1 MGPRWAFSLIF
12 LLFLT
17 PLMGVTSQDPE
28 LVLVAPRR
36 VALGTPMGLLVAA
49 VRPVTGTVTAW
60 AEGDRGAGPCTLPVP
75 FALTSHNNFNQLLHI
90 EVTPVQAERCGALW
104 GRALLLEAHS
114 PHLLT
119 PRTQSLRVALGG
131 PRGHLIVQTD
141 KPLYAPRQTVR
152 FRVFSMDPELQPNP
166 EPVLVTILNPLGARV
181 REVQRVPLD
190 TVLSD
195 QLVLPDIAH
204 PGTWHVRAQLASS
217 PDTNGSAA
225 FEVRKY
231 VLPGFEVRI
240 RPERGFVVLS
250 DPEPTPLR
258 IQLHAQFP
266 DGAPVWG
273 HAQLRVGLRDTGG
286 RGGRFLRGL
295 EQQCQVTEGHA
306 SLEVS
311 PVGVAKAAGVALT
324 DLQGALLR
332 LAVGVVES
340 AGGEL
345 VEREASVPLVLS
357 QWALQLQR
365 SALFFVPGA
374 PYTLLGQVLQAGGGT
389 APGVPV
395 RVTVG
400 VSGAPAP
407 PLIELRADNSG
418 DIAVP
423 INVPKGATR
432 MELSVEAG
440 QPGAPPARAQLLVT
454 PVAAVSGRF
463 LVLGG
468 PRGSLRPEEVL
479 RLQLH
484 YMGPPPAPQHFHL
497 LATSRGRVV
506 MAHAVAT
513 QGTLTEAAVPVT
525 ADMAPYLHVVAFFL
539 SGGHVVAAT
548 WGGAVR
554 GGCDEQVQVRVP
566 LHGTTL
572 RPQDP
577 LTVTVT
583 TGTPV
588 TVAIGAIDTAVL
600 NLEPRHR
607 LDVAK
612 VEAVLG
618 SSDLGCSPGGGPD
631 AIGIFGAAGLVLG
644 LRGGSPTM
652 QAAPHC
658 PLTPTRHRRSLELLQ
673 LLEEKARPWRDNPL
687 MWRCCR
693 DGATLLPIRAT
704 CHQRGQRVTA
714 AGGCRDAFL
723 QCCEVAHNLRRK
735 GQRGGLARVME
746 TELAQQ
752 LLDDDED
759 IPTRSFFP
767 ESWLWRRVRV
777 TGTTRLSVL
786 LPDSITTWEIQAVA
800 IVPGHGLCVAE
811 PQRVTVTKDVRVALR
826 LPPSVRP
833 REQLQLQPLIHSR
846 LPRSI
851 NVTVALSAVEGVC
864 AALDG
869 APQMLVLPPGRAV
882 AAPLTLV
889 ALHPGDI
896 PITITARGPWGMGDR
911 VTRVLHV
918 EPEGELHLEETTY
931 VLDTDDKRG
940 QSLELPGDIPAEIV
954 PDGDFSMSVRVSGR
968 VPGWALQGALGV
980 GNSLL
985 RCPRGCGEQSLMAMA
1000 PTAAAL
1006 RFLDESEGW
1015 GQLPPGHRQR
1025 GLQTLQQGFERV
1037 QSFRKSDGSYGAWLH
1052 RDSSTWLTALVL
1064 RVLALS
1070 RPYLPVASSGP
1081 AASLRWV
1088 LGQQRPDGAFLEH
1101 RAVVHR
1107 EMQGGVADPGPEA
1120 TVSLTAFVVVALHG
1134 ARTLLPPDSPELPLL
1149 DKSLSRAST
1158 FLRGRVER
1166 LGTYGTAITSYAL
1179 ALVDTAPPGPHPAV
1193 ERLRRMARSA
1203 HGGRAAFWP
1212 SGGPAATVEAT
1223 GYALL
1228 ALLQSRDIAGAAR
1241 AARWLRE
1248 QSNYGGGFHSTQ
1260 DTVVALE
1267 ALAQMWLQ
1275 WGRGSTSGLN
1285 VDLSWPGGAR
1295 GRAGGTQVTLNPGLE
1310 PLERELQVPL
1320 GSPVTV
1326 KVDGHGEGTLTVGS
1340 CCVDT
1345 GVTSPPSVPS
1355 WCECPRR
1362 PIAVSRCPQVLRQ
1375 FRLLSPPNAT
1385 CRALHLDVA
1394 ITGPILY
1401 HDEEYEDYEEEA
1413 EPKEG
1418 EEPTEGAVPV
1428 GGAEPEEGTLSPVS
1442 LWDARK
1448 RRRRST
1454 RDSAHEVAFLVC
1466 FWRSPGVALT
1476 GMVVVEISLLSG
1488 FSPHRSDLDKLRDV
1502 VDHWISHYE
1511 LDGNRLV
1518 LYLDEVSP
1526 QRQCLSFGATQD
1538 IAVGHMQPAMAAIYD
1553 YYEPGQRCTIFYN
1566 APLRSSTIATL
1577 CSPQIC
1583 ECAQGGC
1590 PRAQRRT
1597 QEVTADDRHDFACYS
1612 PRVDYALVV
1621 RVLSQSEIGAFVGFE
1636 TEIKEVLLG
1645 GRDTAAAPGERRRLL
1660 VRKSCP
1666 LRLQPHNIYLV
1677 MGGNGGTRDPEG
1689 RPQFLLGPHS
1699 WVEEV
1704 PSPGRCRATRLRS
1717 HCTQLQ
1723 DFRTRLSQLGCQL

>member
-1 MGPRWAFSLIF
+1 
-12 LLFLT
+12 
-17 PLMGVTSQDPE
+17 
-28 LVLVAPRR
+28 
-36 VALGTPMGLLVAA
+36 MGLLVAA
-49 VRPVTGTVTAW
+49 VGPVTGTVTAW
-60 AEGDRGAGPCTLPVP
+60 AGTRGAGPCALPVP
-75 FALTSHNNFNQLLHI
+75 FALTPHNNFNQLLHI
-90 EVTPVQAERCGALW
+90 EVTPVQAEHCGALW
-104 GRALLLEAHS
+104 GRGLLLEAHS
-114 PHLLT
+114 PHLPPPST
-119 PRTQSLRVALGG
+119 RSLHVAGG

-152 FRVFSMDPELQPNP
+152 FRVFSMDPDLQPNP
-166 EPVLVTILNPLGARV
+166 EPILVTIMNPMGARV
-181 REVQRVPLD
+181 REVQRVPLN

-195 QLVLPDIAH
+195 QLVLPDIAL
-204 PGTWHVRAQLASS
+204 PGTWHIRAQLAAS
-217 PDTNGSAA
+217 PNTNGSTA
-225 FEVRKY
+225 FEVRNM
-231 VLPGFEVRI
+231 VSEVWGSLLCPMPPYPMCCPQCCLALRCGI
-240 RPERGFVVLS
+240 RPERGFGDLGSRSGGVR
-250 DPEPTPLR
+250 PR
-258 IQLHAQFP
+258 
-266 DGAPVWG
+266 
-273 HAQLRVGLRDTGG
+273 RG
-286 RGGRFLRGL
+286 RGH
-295 EQQCQVTEGHA
+295 VNW
-306 SLEVS
+306 
-311 PVGVAKAAGVALT
+311 
-324 DLQGALLR
+324 LQG
-332 LAVGVVES
+332 VGVVRGGVAWRCP

-345 VEREASVPLVLS
+345 VERELLVPLVRS
-357 QWALQLQR
+357 QWVLQLQR
-365 SALFFVPGA
+365 SARFFVPGA
-374 PYTLLGQVLQAGGGT
+374 PYTLLGRVLQAGGGT

-400 VSGAPAP
+400 VTGAPAP
-407 PLIELRADNSG
+407 PLKELRADNSG
-418 DIAVP
+418 DITVP

-440 QPGAPPARAQLLVT
+440 QPGVPPARAQLLVT
-454 PVAAVSGRF
+454 PMAAVSGRF

-468 PRGSLRPEEVL
+468 PRGSLRPGEEL

-484 YMGPPPAPQHFHL
+484 HMGPPPAPQRFHL
-497 LATSRGRVV
+497 LAMARGRVV
-506 MAHAVAT
+506 VAHTVAS
-513 QGTLTEAAVPVT
+513 QVTLTEVALPVT

-539 SGGHVVAAT
+539 SGGNVVAAS
-548 WGGAVR
+548 WGGVR
-554 GGCDEQVQVRVP
+554 GGCDEQVQVKVP
-566 LHGTTL
+566 PRGTTL

-583 TGTPV
+583 TETPV

-600 NLEPRHR
+600 SLEPRHR
-607 LDVAK
+607 LNAAK
-612 VEAVLG
+612 VEAALG

-631 AIGIFGAAGLVLG
+631 AVGIFGAAGLVLG
-644 LRGGSPTM
+644 LGGSPTV

-658 PLTPTRHRRSLELLQ
+658 PPAPTRQRRSLELLK
-673 LLEEKARPWRDNPL
+673 LLEEKGPHVP
-687 MWRCCR
+687 MSPHPCVPVSVSVF
-693 DGATLLPIRAT
+693 PIPMSPHPHVT
-704 CHQRGQRVTA
+704 SSPCHY
-714 AGGCRDAFL
+714 AFL
-723 QCCEVAHNLRRK
+723 QCCEVAQNLRRR
-735 GQRGGLARVME
+735 GQRGGLARVLE
-746 TELAQQ
+746 AQLAEQ

-759 IPTRSFFP
+759 VPTRSFFP
-767 ESWLWRRVRV
+767 ESWLWQRVRV
-777 TGTTRLSVL
+777 VGTARLSVL

-811 PQRVTVTKDVRVALR
+811 PQRVTVTQDVRVALR
-826 LPPSVRP
+826 LPPSIRP

-851 NVTVALSAVEGVC
+851 NVTVTLSAVEGLC

-869 APQMLVLPPGRAV
+869 VPQMLELPPGRAV

-896 PITITARGPWGMGDR
+896 PITVTARGPWGLGDR

-931 VLDTDDKRG
+931 ILDTDDKRSR
-940 QSLELPGDIPAEIV
+940 SLKLPGDVPAEIV
-954 PDGDFSMSVRVSGR
+954 PDGDFSMSVRVGGR

-980 GNSLL
+980 GDSLL
-985 RCPRGCGEQSLMAMA
+985 RSPRGCGEQSLMSMA

-1025 GLQTLQQGFERV
+1025 GLRTLQQGFERV

-1070 RPYLPVASSGP
+1070 RPYLPVAASGP
-1081 AASLRWV
+1081 AESLRWV
-1088 LGQQRPDGAFLEH
+1088 LEQQRSDGAFLEH

-1120 TVSLTAFVVVALHG
+1120 TVLLTAFVVVALHG

-1158 FLRGRVER
+1158 FLRGRVEQ

-1179 ALVDTAPPGPHPAV
+1179 ALVDTTPPGPHPAV
-1193 ERLRRMARSA
+1193 ERLRGMARSA
-1203 HGGRAAFWP
+1203 HGGRATFWP

-1228 ALLQSRDIAGAAR
+1228 ALLQSRDIAGAGR
-1241 AARWLRE
+1241 AARWLRQ

-1285 VDLSWPGGAR
+1285 LGLSWPGGAR
-1295 GRAGGTQVTLNPGLE
+1295 GRAGGTRMTLKPGLE
-1310 PLERELQVPL
+1310 PLEQELKVPL

-1326 KVDGHGEGTLTVGS
+1326 QVEGHGEGTLT
-1340 CCVDT
+1340 
-1345 GVTSPPSVPS
+1345 
-1355 WCECPRR
+1355 
-1362 PIAVSRCPQVLRQ
+1362 VLRQ

-1385 CRALHLDVA
+1385 CQALHLEVA

-1401 HDEEYEDYEEEA
+1401 HDEDYEDYENYEEA

-1418 EEPTEGAVPV
+1418 EEPTEGEMPV
-1428 GGAEPEEGTLSPVS
+1428 EGAGPGPADGPAPLSPMS

-1454 RDSAHEVAFLVC
+1454 HSPAHEVAFLVC
-1466 FWRSPGVALT
+1466 FRRSPGVALT
-1476 GMVVVEISLLSG
+1476 GMAVVEISLLSG
-1488 FSPHRSDLDKLRDV
+1488 FSPHRTDLDKLRDL

-1511 LDGNRLV
+1511 LDGNQLV
-1518 LYLDEVSP
+1518 LYLDEVP
-1526 QRQCLSFGATQD
+1526 PERQCLSFGATQD
-1538 IAVGHMQPAMAAIYD
+1538 VAVGHMQPAMAAIYD

-1566 APLRSSTIATL
+1566 APQRSSTIATL
-1577 CSPQIC
+1577 CSPKIC

-1590 PRAQRRT
+1590 PHAQRRT

-1621 RVLSQSEIGAFVGFE
+1621 RVLSQSEIGAFVAFE

-1645 GRDTAAAPGERRRLL
+1645 GQDTTAAPGERRRLL

-1666 LRLQPHNIYLV
+1666 LRLQPHDIYLV
-1677 MGGNGGTRDPEG
+1677 MGGSGTQDPEG

-1717 HCTQLQ
+1717 HCAQLQ
-1723 DFRTRLSQLGCQL
+1723 EFRTRLSQLGCQL

>member
-1 MGPRWAFSLIF
+1 MGPRWAFSLF
-12 LLFLT
+12 LLLFLT
-17 PLMGVTSQDPE
+17 PLMRASSQDPE

-36 VALGTPMGLLVAA
+36 VALGTPMGLLLAA
-49 VRPVTGTVTAW
+49 VGPVTGTVTAW
-60 AEGDRGAGPCTLPVP
+60 AEGDRGAGPCALPVP
-75 FALTSHNNFNQLLHI
+75 FALTPHNNFNQLLQI

-104 GRALLLEAHS
+104 GRGLLLEAHS
-114 PHLLT
+114 SHLPPPST
-119 PRTQSLRVALGG
+119 RSLRVALGG

-152 FRVFSMDPELQPNP
+152 FRVFSMDPDLQPNP
-166 EPVLVTILNPLGARV
+166 EPVLVTITNPLGARV

-195 QLVLPDIAH
+195 QLVLPDIAL
-204 PGTWHVRAQLASS
+204 PGTWHIRAQLAAS
-217 PDTNGSAA
+217 PNTNGSTA

-240 RPERGFVVLS
+240 RPERGFIVLS
-250 DPEPTPLR
+250 DPDPAPLR
-258 IQLHAQFP
+258 IHLHVQFP

-273 HAQLRVGLRDTGG
+273 RAQLRVGLRDAGG
-286 RGGRFLRGL
+286 QGGRFLRGL
-295 EQQCQVTEGHA
+295 EQQRQVTEGHA

-311 PVGVAKAAGVALT
+311 PVGVAKAAGVALA

-345 VEREASVPLVLS
+345 VERELSVPLVLS
-357 QWALQLQR
+357 QWVLQLQK
-365 SALFFVPGA
+365 SARFFVPGA
-374 PYTLLGQVLQAGGGT
+374 PYTLLGRVLQAGGGT
-389 APGVPV
+389 APGVPI

-400 VSGAPAP
+400 VTGAPAP
-407 PLIELRADNSG
+407 PLIELQADNSG

-440 QPGAPPARAQLLVT
+440 QPGVPPARAQLLVT
-454 PVAAVSGRF
+454 PMAAVSGRF

-468 PRGSLRPEEVL
+468 PRGSLRPGEEL

-484 YMGPPPAPQHFHL
+484 HMGPPPTPQRFHI
-497 LATSRGRVV
+497 LAMARGRVLV
-506 MAHAVAT
+506 AHTVAS
-513 QGTLTEAAVPVT
+513 QVTLTEVALPVT

-539 SGGHVVAAT
+539 SGGNVVAAT

-554 GGCDEQVQVRVP
+554 GGCDEQVQVKVP
-566 LHGTTL
+566 PRGTTL

-577 LTVTVT
+577 LKVTVT

-588 TVAIGAIDTAVL
+588 TVAIGAIDTTVL

-607 LDVAK
+607 LNTAK
-612 VEAVLG
+612 VEAALG
-618 SSDLGCSPGGGPD
+618 SSDLGCSPEGGPD
-631 AIGIFGAAGLVLG
+631 AVGIFGAAGLVLG
-644 LRGGSPTM
+644 LQGGSPTVP
-652 QAAPHC
+652 AAPHC
-658 PLTPTRHRRSLELLQ
+658 PPAPTRQRRSLELLK
-673 LLEEKARPWRDNPL
+673 LLEEKAGPWRNNTV

-693 DGATLLPIRAT
+693 DGATALPIRAT
-704 CHQRGQRVTA
+704 CQQRGQRVTT

-723 QCCEVAHNLRRK
+723 QCCEVAQNLRRK

-746 TELAQQ
+746 AQLAEQ

-759 IPTRSFFP
+759 VPTRSFFP
-767 ESWLWRRVRV
+767 ESWLWRRIHVA
-777 TGTTRLSVL
+777 GTARLSVL

-811 PQRVTVTKDVRVALR
+811 PQQVTVTQDVRVALR
-826 LPPSVRP
+826 LPPSIRP
-833 REQLQLQPLIHSR
+833 LEQLQLQPLIHSR

-851 NVTVALSAVEGVC
+851 NVTVTLSAVEGVC

-869 APQMLVLPPGRAV
+869 VPQMLELPPGRAV

-896 PITITARGPWGMGDR
+896 PITITARGPWGLGDR

-918 EPEGELHLEETTY
+918 EPEGELHLEESTY
-931 VLDTDDKRG
+931 ILDADDKRSR
-940 QSLELPGDIPAEIV
+940 SLKLPGDVPAEIV
-954 PDGDFSMSVRVSGR
+954 PDGDFSMSIRVSGR
-968 VPGWALQGALGV
+968 VPGWALQGALGI
-980 GNSLL
+980 GDSLL
-985 RCPRGCGEQSLMAMA
+985 RSPRGCGEQSLMSMA

-1025 GLQTLQQGFERV
+1025 GLRTLQQGFERV

-1070 RPYLPVASSGP
+1070 RPYLPVAASGP

-1134 ARTLLPPDSPELPLL
+1134 ARALLPPDSPELPLL

-1158 FLRGRVER
+1158 FLRGRVEQ

-1193 ERLRRMARSA
+1193 ERLRGMARSA
-1203 HGGRAAFWP
+1203 HGGRATFWP

-1241 AARWLRE
+1241 AARWLRQ

-1260 DTVVALE
+1260 DTLVALE
-1267 ALAQMWLQ
+1267 ALAQMWLH
-1275 WGRGSTSGLN
+1275 WGRGNTMGLN
-1285 VDLSWPGGAR
+1285 LGLSWPGGAR
-1295 GRAGGTQVTLNPGLE
+1295 GRAGGTQVMLKPGLE
-1310 PLERELQVPL
+1310 PLEQELQVPL

-1326 KVDGHGEGTLTVGS
+1326 QVEGHGEGTLT
-1340 CCVDT
+1340 
-1345 GVTSPPSVPS
+1345 
-1355 WCECPRR
+1355 
-1362 PIAVSRCPQVLRQ
+1362 VLRQ

-1385 CRALHLDVA
+1385 CQALHLEVA

-1401 HDEEYEDYEEEA
+1401 HADEDYEDYEDYEEA

-1428 GGAEPEEGTLSPVS
+1428 EGAGPADDPAPLSPVS

-1448 RRRRST
+1448 RQRRST
-1454 RDSAHEVAFLVC
+1454 HNPAHEVAFLVC
-1466 FWRSPGVALT
+1466 FRRSPGVALT
-1476 GMVVVEISLLSG
+1476 GMAVVEITLLSG
-1488 FSPHRSDLDKLRDV
+1488 FSPHRADLDKLRDV

-1511 LDGNRLV
+1511 LEGNQLV
-1518 LYLDEVSP
+1518 LYLDEVP
-1526 QRQCLSFGATQD
+1526 PERQCLSFGATQD
-1538 IAVGHMQPAMAAIYD
+1538 AAVGHMQPAMAAIYD
-1553 YYEPGQRCTIFYN
+1553 YYEPGQRCTVFYN
-1566 APLRSSTIATL
+1566 APQRSSTIATL
-1577 CSPQIC
+1577 CSPKIC
-1583 ECAQGGC
+1583 ECAQ
-1590 PRAQRRT
+1590 
-1597 QEVTADDRHDFACYS
+1597 
-1612 PRVDYALVV
+1612 ALVV
-1621 RVLSQSEIGAFVGFE
+1621 RVLSQSEIGAFVAFE
-1636 TEIKEVLLG
+1636 TEIKEVLLEG
-1645 GRDTAAAPGERRRLL
+1645 QDTAVAPGERRRLL

-1666 LRLQPHNIYLV
+1666 LRLQLHNIYLV
-1677 MGGNGGTRDPEG
+1677 MGGSGRTRDPEG

-1704 PSPGRCRATRLRS
+1704 PSPGRCKATRLRGY
-1717 HCTQLQ
+1717 CAQLQ
-1723 DFRTRLSQLGCQL
+1723 EFRTRLSQLGCQL

>member
-1 MGPRWAFSLIF
+1 MGPPWAFSLF
-12 LLFLT
+12 LLLFLT
-17 PLMGVTSQDPE
+17 KLMEGSSQDPE

-36 VALGTPMGLLVAA
+36 VALGTPMGLLVAS
-49 VRPVTGTVTAW
+49 VGPVTGTVTAW
-60 AEGDRGAGPCTLPVP
+60 AEGDRGAGPCALPVP
-75 FALTSHNNFNQLLHI
+75 FALTAHNNFNQLLQI

-104 GRALLLEAHS
+104 GRGLLLEAHS
-114 PHLLT
+114 PRL
-119 PRTQSLRVALGG
+119 PPPGTQSLRVALGG

-152 FRVFSMDPELQPNP
+152 FRVFSMDPNLQPNP
-166 EPVLVTILNPLGARV
+166 EPVLVTITNPLGARV

-195 QLVLPDIAH
+195 QLVLPDIAL
-204 PGTWHVRAQLASS
+204 PGTWHIRAQLAASPNTNSS
-217 PDTNGSAA
+217 TA

-231 VLPGFEVRI
+231 VLPGFEVSI
-240 RPERGFVVLS
+240 RPERGFIVLS
-250 DPEPTPLR
+250 DPEPAPLR
-258 IQLHAQFP
+258 VHLHVQFP

-273 HAQLRVGLRDTGG
+273 RAQLRVGLRDAGG
-286 RGGRFLRGL
+286 QGGRFLRGL

-306 SLEVS
+306 SMEVS

-332 LAVGVVES
+332 LTVGVVES

-345 VEREASVPLVLS
+345 VERELLVPLVLS
-357 QWALQLQR
+357 QWMLQLQK
-365 SALFFVPGA
+365 SARFFVPGA
-374 PYTLLGQVLQAGGGT
+374 PYTLLGRVLQAGGVT

-395 RVTVG
+395 KVTVG
-400 VSGAPAP
+400 VTGAPSP

-418 DIAVP
+418 DIIVP
-423 INVPKGATR
+423 INVPKGANR

-440 QPGAPPARAQLLVT
+440 QPGATPARAQLMVT
-454 PVAAVSGRF
+454 PMTAVSGQF

-468 PRGSLRPEEVL
+468 PRGSVRPGEEL

-484 YMGPPPAPQHFHL
+484 HMGPPPTPKRFHL
-497 LATSRGRVV
+497 LAMARGRVV
-506 MAHAVAT
+506 AAHTVAS
-513 QGTLTEAAVPVT
+513 QVTLTEVALPVT

-539 SGGHVVAAT
+539 SGGNVVAAA
-548 WGGAVR
+548 WGGAVQ
-554 GGCDEQVQVRVP
+554 GGCDEQVQVKVP
-566 LHGTTL
+566 PRGTTL

-577 LTVTVT
+577 MMVTVT

-588 TVAIGAIDTAVL
+588 TVAIGAIDTTVL

-607 LDVAK
+607 LNAAK

-618 SSDLGCSPGGGPD
+618 SSDLGCSHRGGPD
-631 AIGIFGAAGLVLG
+631 AVGVFGAAGLVLG
-644 LRGGSPTM
+644 WRGGSPTA
-652 QAAPHC
+652 QVAPHC
-658 PLTPTRHRRSLELLQ
+658 PLAPTRQRRSLELLK
-673 LLEEKARPWRDNPL
+673 LLEEKAGPWRNNTV

-693 DGATLLPIRAT
+693 DGATVLPIRAT
-704 CHQRGQRVTA
+704 CQQRGQRVTKV
-714 AGGCRDAFL
+714 GGCQDAFL
-723 QCCEVAHNLRRK
+723 QCCEVAQNLRRK
-735 GQRGGLARVME
+735 GQSRGLGRVLEAQLAE
-746 TELAQQ
+746 Q

-759 IPTRSFFP
+759 VPTRSFFP
-767 ESWLWRRVRV
+767 ESWLWRRIRV
-777 TGTTRLSVL
+777 TGTKRLSVL

-811 PQRVTVTKDVRVALR
+811 PQRVTVTQDVRVALR
-826 LPPSVRP
+826 LPPSIRP

-851 NVTVALSAVEGVC
+851 NVTVSLSAVEGVC
-864 AALDG
+864 AALEG
-869 APQMLVLPPGRAV
+869 VPQMLELPPGRAV

-896 PITITARGPWGMGDR
+896 PITITARGPWGLGDR
-911 VTRVLHV
+911 ITRVLHV
-918 EPEGELHLEETTY
+918 EPEGELHLEESTY
-931 VLDTDDKRG
+931 VLDTDDKRSR
-940 QSLELPGDIPAEIV
+940 SLKLPGDVPAEIV
-954 PDGDFSMSVRVSGR
+954 PDGDFSMSIRVSGR

-980 GNSLL
+980 GDTLL
-985 RCPRGCGEQSLMAMA
+985 RSPRGCGEQSLMSMA

-1025 GLQTLQQGFERV
+1025 GLRTLQQGFERV

-1070 RPYLPVASSGP
+1070 RTYLPVAASGP
-1081 AASLRWV
+1081 AESLRWV
-1088 LGQQRPDGAFLEH
+1088 LEQQRPDGAFLEH
-1101 RAVVHR
+1101 RAVIHR

-1134 ARTLLPPDSPELPLL
+1134 ARALLPQDSPELPLL

-1158 FLRGRVER
+1158 FLRGRVEQ

-1179 ALVDTAPPGPHPAV
+1179 TLVDTTPPGPHPAV
-1193 ERLRRMARSA
+1193 ERLRGMARSA
-1203 HGGRAAFWP
+1203 HGGRATFWP

-1228 ALLQSRDIAGAAR
+1228 ALLQSRNIAGAGR
-1241 AARWLRE
+1241 AARWLRQ

-1267 ALAQMWLQ
+1267 ALAQMWLH
-1275 WGRGSTSGLN
+1275 WGRGSSSEMNLG
-1285 VDLSWPGGAR
+1285 LSWPGSAR
-1295 GRAGGTQVTLNPGLE
+1295 GKAGGTRVTLKPGLE
-1310 PLERELQVPL
+1310 PLEQELQVPL

-1326 KVDGHGEGTLTVGS
+1326 QVEGHGEGTLT
-1340 CCVDT
+1340 
-1345 GVTSPPSVPS
+1345 
-1355 WCECPRR
+1355 
-1362 PIAVSRCPQVLRQ
+1362 VLRQ

-1385 CRALHLDVA
+1385 CQALHLEVA

-1401 HDEEYEDYEEEA
+1401 HDEDYEGYDYEEA

-1418 EEPTEGAVPV
+1418 EEPMEGAGPIE
-1428 GGAEPEEGTLSPVS
+1428 GEGAADDPTPFSPIS
-1442 LWDARK
+1442 SWDARK
-1448 RRRRST
+1448 RHRRST
-1454 RDSAHEVAFLVC
+1454 QSSAHEVAFLVC
-1466 FWRSPGVALT
+1466 FWRSPEVVLT

-1488 FSPHRSDLDKLRDV
+1488 FSPHRTDLDKLRDV

-1511 LDGNRLV
+1511 LDGNQLV
-1518 LYLDEVSP
+1518 LYLDEVPSE
-1526 QRQCLSFGATQD
+1526 RQCLSFGATQD
-1538 IAVGHMQPAMAAIYD
+1538 VAVGHMQPAMAAIYD

-1566 APLRSSTIATL
+1566 APQRSSTIATL
-1577 CSPQIC
+1577 CSPKIC

-1590 PRAQRRT
+1590 PHAQRKT
-1597 QEVTADDRHDFACYS
+1597 QDVTADDRHDFACYS

-1621 RVLSQSEIGAFVGFE
+1621 RVLSQSEIGAFVAFE
-1636 TEIKEVLLG
+1636 TEIKEVLFG
-1645 GRDTAAAPGERRRLL
+1645 GQDTTAAPGERRRLL

-1677 MGGNGGTRDPEG
+1677 MGGSGGTRDPEG
-1689 RPQFLLGPHS
+1689 RPQFLLGPNS

-1704 PSPGRCRATRLRS
+1704 PSPGHCRATRLRG

-1723 DFRTRLSQLGCQL
+1723 EFITRLSQLGCQL

>member
-1 MGPRWAFSLIF
+1 MGPRWALSLF
-12 LLFLT
+12 LLLFLT
-17 PLMGVTSQDPE
+17 PLMDGSSQDPE

-49 VRPVTGTVTAW
+49 VGPVTGTVTAW
-60 AEGDRGAGPCTLPVP
+60 AEMDRGAGPCALPVP
-75 FALTSHNNFNQLLHI
+75 FALTPHNNFNQLLHI

-104 GRALLLEAHS
+104 GRGLLLEAHS
-114 PHLLT
+114 PHLSPPST
-119 PRTQSLRVALGG
+119 RSLRVALGG
-131 PRGHLIVQTD
+131 ARGHLIVQTD

-152 FRVFSMDPELQPNP
+152 FRVFSMDPDLQPNP
-166 EPVLVTILNPLGARV
+166 EPILVTITNPLGARV

-195 QLVLPDIAH
+195 QLVLPDIAL
-204 PGTWHVRAQLASS
+204 PGTWHIRAQLAAS
-217 PDTNGSAA
+217 PNTNGSTA

-250 DPEPTPLR
+250 DPEPAPLR
-258 IQLHAQFP
+258 IHLHVQFP

-273 HAQLRVGLRDTGG
+273 RAQLRVGLRDAGG

-306 SLEVS
+306 SLEV
-311 PVGVAKAAGVALT
+311 PLVGVAKAAGVALT
-324 DLQGALLR
+324 DLHGALLR

-345 VEREASVPLVLS
+345 VERELLVPLVLS

-365 SALFFVPGA
+365 SARFFVPGA

-395 RVTVG
+395 RVKVG
-400 VSGAPAP
+400 VTGALAP

-418 DIAVP
+418 DITVP

-440 QPGAPPARAQLLVT
+440 QPGVSPARAQLLVT
-454 PVAAVSGRF
+454 PMTAVSGQF

-468 PRGSLRPEEVL
+468 PRGSLRPGEEL

-484 YMGPPPAPQHFHL
+484 HMGPPPAPQRFHL
-497 LATSRGRVV
+497 LAMARGRVV
-506 MAHAVAT
+506 VAHTVAS
-513 QGTLTEAAVPVT
+513 QVTLTEVTLPVT

-539 SGGHVVAAT
+539 SGGNVVAAT

-554 GGCDEQVQVRVP
+554 GGCDEQVQVKVP
-566 LHGTTL
+566 PRGTTL

-577 LTVTVT
+577 LTVMVT
-583 TGTPV
+583 TETPV

-600 NLEPRHR
+600 SLEPQHR
-607 LDVAK
+607 LSAAK
-612 VEAVLG
+612 VEAALG

-644 LRGGSPTM
+644 LQGGSPTV
-652 QAAPHC
+652 QAAPQC
-658 PLTPTRHRRSLELLQ
+658 PPAPTRQRRSLELLK
-673 LLEEKARPWRDNPL
+673 LLEEKAGPWRNNAS
-687 MWRCCR
+687 MWCCCR
-693 DGATLLPIRAT
+693 DGATALPIRAT
-704 CHQRGQRVTA
+704 CQQRGQRVTT

-723 QCCEVAHNLRRK
+723 QCCEVAQNLRRR
-735 GQRGGLARVME
+735 GQRGGLARVLE
-746 TELAQQ
+746 AQLAEQ

-759 IPTRSFFP
+759 VPTRSFFP
-767 ESWLWRRVRV
+767 ESWLWQRVRV
-777 TGTTRLSVL
+777 AGTARLSVL

-811 PQRVTVTKDVRVALR
+811 PQRVTVTQDVRVALR
-826 LPPSVRP
+826 LPPSIRP

-851 NVTVALSAVEGVC
+851 NVTVTLSAVEGVC

-869 APQMLVLPPGRAV
+869 VPQMLELPPGRAV

-896 PITITARGPWGMGDR
+896 PITVTARGPWGLGDR
-911 VTRVLHV
+911 ITRVLHV

-931 VLDTDDKRG
+931 VLDTDDKRS
-940 QSLELPGDIPAEIV
+940 QSLELPGDVPAEIV
-954 PDGDFSMSVRVSGR
+954 PDGDFSMSIRVSGR

-985 RCPRGCGEQSLMAMA
+985 RSPRGCGEQSLMSMA

-1025 GLQTLQQGFERV
+1025 GLRTLQQGFERV

-1070 RPYLPVASSGP
+1070 RPYLPVADSGP
-1081 AASLRWV
+1081 AESLRWV
-1088 LGQQRPDGAFLEH
+1088 LKQQRPNGAFLEH

-1149 DKSLSRAST
+1149 DESLSRASA
-1158 FLRGRVER
+1158 FLRGRVEQ

-1179 ALVDTAPPGPHPAV
+1179 ALVDTTPPGPHPAV
-1193 ERLRRMARSA
+1193 ERLRSMARSA
-1203 HGGRAAFWP
+1203 HGGRATFWP

-1228 ALLQSRDIAGAAR
+1228 ALLQSRDITGAGR
-1241 AARWLRE
+1241 AARWLRQ

-1267 ALAQMWLQ
+1267 ALAQMWLH
-1275 WGRGSTSGLN
+1275 WGRGNTVGLN
-1285 VDLSWPGGAR
+1285 LGLSWPGGAR
-1295 GRAGGTQVTLNPGLE
+1295 GRAGGTQVTLKPGLE
-1310 PLERELQVPL
+1310 PLEQELQVPL

-1326 KVDGHGEGTLTVGS
+1326 QVEGHGEGTLT
-1340 CCVDT
+1340 
-1345 GVTSPPSVPS
+1345 
-1355 WCECPRR
+1355 
-1362 PIAVSRCPQVLRQ
+1362 VLRQ

-1385 CRALHLDVA
+1385 CQALHLEVA

-1401 HDEEYEDYEEEA
+1401 HDEDYEDYEDYEEA

-1418 EEPTEGAVPV
+1418 EEPTEGAVLVEGAGPV
-1428 GGAEPEEGTLSPVS
+1428 EGEGPADGPAPLSPMS

-1454 RDSAHEVAFLVC
+1454 HSPAHEVAFLVC
-1466 FWRSPGVALT
+1466 FRRSPGVAIT
-1476 GMVVVEISLLSG
+1476 GMAVVEISLLSG
-1488 FSPHRSDLDKLRDV
+1488 FSPHRTDLDKLRDV

-1511 LDGNRLV
+1511 LDGNQLV
-1518 LYLDEVSP
+1518 LYLDEVP
-1526 QRQCLSFGATQD
+1526 PERQCLSFGATQD
-1538 IAVGHMQPAMAAIYD
+1538 VAVGHMQPAMAAIYD
-1553 YYEPGQRCTIFYN
+1553 YYEPGQRCTVFYN
-1566 APLRSSTIATL
+1566 APQRSSTIATL
-1577 CSPQIC
+1577 CSPKIC

-1590 PRAQRRT
+1590 PHAQRRT

-1621 RVLSQSEIGAFVGFE
+1621 RVLSQSEIGAFVAFE

-1645 GRDTAAAPGERRRLL
+1645 GQDTTAAPGERRRLL
-1660 VRKSCP
+1660 VRKSCQ

-1677 MGGNGGTRDPEG
+1677 MGGSGGTQDPEG

-1717 HCTQLQ
+1717 HCAQLQ
-1723 DFRTRLSQLGCQL
+1723 EFRTRLSQLGCQL

>member
-1 MGPRWAFSLIF
+1 MGLRWAFSLFF

-17 PLMGVTSQDPE
+17 PLMDGSSQDPE

-36 VALGTPMGLLVAA
+36 MALGTPMGLLVAA
-49 VRPVTGTVTAW
+49 VGPVMGTVTAW
-60 AEGDRGAGPCTLPVP
+60 AEGDRGAGPCALPVP
-75 FALTSHNNFNQLLHI
+75 FALTPHNNFNQLLHI

-104 GRALLLEAHS
+104 GRGMLLEAHS
-114 PHLLT
+114 PNLT
-119 PRTQSLRVALGG
+119 PPITRSLHVALGG

-152 FRVFSMDPELQPNP
+152 FRVFSMDPDLQPNP
-166 EPVLVTILNPLGARV
+166 EPILVTITNPLGARV

-195 QLVLPDIAH
+195 QLVLPDIAL
-204 PGTWHVRAQLASS
+204 PGTWHIRAQLAAS
-217 PDTNGSAA
+217 PSTNGSTA

-250 DPEPTPLR
+250 DPEPAPLR
-258 IQLHAQFP
+258 IHLHVQFP

-273 HAQLRVGLRDTGG
+273 RAQLRVGLRDAGG

-324 DLQGALLR
+324 DLQGAQLR

-345 VEREASVPLVLS
+345 VERELLVPLVRS

-365 SALFFVPGA
+365 SARFFVPGA
-374 PYTLLGQVLQAGGGT
+374 PYTLVGRVLQAGGGA

-400 VSGAPAP
+400 VTGASAP

-418 DIAVP
+418 DITVP

-440 QPGAPPARAQLLVT
+440 QPGVPPARAQLLVT
-454 PVAAVSGRF
+454 PMAAVSGRF

-468 PRGSLRPEEVL
+468 PRGSLHPGEEL

-484 YMGPPPAPQHFHL
+484 HVGPPPAPQRFHL
-497 LATSRGRVV
+497 LAMARGRVV
-506 MAHAVAT
+506 VAHTVAS
-513 QGTLTEAAVPVT
+513 QVTLTEVALPVT

-539 SGGHVVAAT
+539 SGGNVVAAS
-548 WGGAVR
+548 WGGAVQ
-554 GGCDEQVQVRVP
+554 GGCDEQVQVKVP
-566 LHGTTL
+566 LRGTTL

-583 TGTPV
+583 TETPV

-600 NLEPRHR
+600 SLEPRHR
-607 LDVAK
+607 LNAAK
-612 VEAVLG
+612 VEAALG

-644 LRGGSPTM
+644 LQGGSPTV

-658 PLTPTRHRRSLELLQ
+658 PPAPTRQRRSLELLK
-673 LLEEKARPWRDNPL
+673 LLEEKAGPWRDNAV

-693 DGATLLPIRAT
+693 DGATALPIRAT
-704 CHQRGQRVTA
+704 CQQRGQRVTT

-723 QCCEVAHNLRRK
+723 QCCEVAQNLRRR
-735 GQRGGLARVME
+735 GQRGGLARVLE
-746 TELAQQ
+746 AQLAEQ

-759 IPTRSFFP
+759 VPTRSFFP
-767 ESWLWRRVRV
+767 ESWLWQRVRV
-777 TGTTRLSVL
+777 AGTARLSVL

-800 IVPGHGLCVAE
+800 IVPRHGLCVAE
-811 PQRVTVTKDVRVALR
+811 PQRVTVTQDVRVALR
-826 LPPSVRP
+826 LPPSIRP

-851 NVTVALSAVEGVC
+851 NVTVTLSAVDGVC

-869 APQMLVLPPGRAV
+869 VPQMLELPPGRAV

-889 ALHPGDI
+889 ALQPGDI
-896 PITITARGPWGMGDR
+896 PITVTARGPWGLGDR

-918 EPEGELHLEETTY
+918 EPEGELLLEETTY
-931 VLDTDDKRG
+931 VLDTDDKRSR
-940 QSLELPGDIPAEIV
+940 SLELPGDVPAEIV
-954 PDGDFSMSVRVSGR
+954 PDGDFSMSIRVSGQ

-980 GNSLL
+980 GDSLL
-985 RCPRGCGEQSLMAMA
+985 RSPRGCGEQSLMSMA

-1025 GLQTLQQGFERV
+1025 GLRTLQQGFERV

-1070 RPYLPVASSGP
+1070 RPYLPVAASGP

-1158 FLRGRVER
+1158 FLRGRVEQ
-1166 LGTYGTAITSYAL
+1166 LGTYGTAITAYAL
-1179 ALVDTAPPGPHPAV
+1179 ALVDTTPPGPHPAV
-1193 ERLRRMARSA
+1193 ERLRGMARSA
-1203 HGGRAAFWP
+1203 HGGRATFWP

-1223 GYALL
+1223 AYALL
-1228 ALLQSRDIAGAAR
+1228 ALLQSRDIAGAGR
-1241 AARWLRE
+1241 AARWLRQ

-1275 WGRGSTSGLN
+1275 WGRGSTAGLN
-1285 VDLSWPGGAR
+1285 LGLSWPGGAR
-1295 GRAGGTQVTLNPGLE
+1295 GRAGGTQVTLKPGLE
-1310 PLERELQVPL
+1310 PLEQELQVPL

-1326 KVDGHGEGTLTVGS
+1326 QVEGHGEGTLT
-1340 CCVDT
+1340 
-1345 GVTSPPSVPS
+1345 
-1355 WCECPRR
+1355 
-1362 PIAVSRCPQVLRQ
+1362 VLRQ

-1385 CRALHLDVA
+1385 CQALHLEVA

-1401 HDEEYEDYEEEA
+1401 HDEDYEDYEDYEEA

-1418 EEPTEGAVPV
+1418 EEPTEGAVPME
-1428 GGAEPEEGTLSPVS
+1428 GAGPVEGAGQADGPAPLSPMS

-1454 RDSAHEVAFLVC
+1454 QSPAHEVAFLVC
-1466 FWRSPGVALT
+1466 FRRSPGVALT
-1476 GMVVVEISLLSG
+1476 GMAVVEISLLSG
-1488 FSPHRSDLDKLRDV
+1488 FSPHRADLDKLRDV
-1502 VDHWISHYE
+1502 VDRWISHYE
-1511 LDGNRLV
+1511 LDGNQLV
-1518 LYLDEVSP
+1518 LYLDEVP
-1526 QRQCLSFGATQD
+1526 PERQCLSFGATQEV
-1538 IAVGHMQPAMAAIYD
+1538 AVGHMQPAMAAIYD
-1553 YYEPGQRCTIFYN
+1553 YYEPGQRCTVFYN
-1566 APLRSSTIATL
+1566 APQRSSTIATL
-1577 CSPQIC
+1577 CSPKIC

-1590 PRAQRRT
+1590 PHAQRRT

-1621 RVLSQSEIGAFVGFE
+1621 RVLSQSEIGAFMAFE

-1645 GRDTAAAPGERRRLL
+1645 GQDTTAAPGERRRLL

-1677 MGGNGGTRDPEG
+1677 MGGSGGTQDPEG

-1704 PSPGRCRATRLRS
+1704 PSPGRCRATRLRG
-1717 HCTQLQ
+1717 HCAQLQ
-1723 DFRTRLSQLGCQL
+1723 EFCTRLSQLGCQL

>member
-1 MGPRWAFSLIF
+1 M
-12 LLFLT
+12 
-17 PLMGVTSQDPE
+17 
-28 LVLVAPRR
+28 
-36 VALGTPMGLLVAA
+36 ALGTPMGLLVAA
-49 VRPVTGTVTAW
+49 VGPVTGTVTAW
-60 AEGDRGAGPCTLPVP
+60 AEGDRGAGPCALPVP
-75 FALTSHNNFNQLLHI
+75 FALAPHNNFNQLLHI

-104 GRALLLEAHS
+104 GQGLLLEAHS
-114 PHLLT
+114 PSLT
-119 PRTQSLRVALGG
+119 PPITRSLHVALGG

-152 FRVFSMDPELQPNP
+152 FRVFSMDPDLQPNP
-166 EPVLVTILNPLGARV
+166 EPVLVTITNPLGARV

-195 QLVLPDIAH
+195 QLVLPDIAL
-204 PGTWHVRAQLASS
+204 PGTWHIRAQLAAS
-217 PDTNGSAA
+217 PSTNGSTA

-240 RPERGFVVLS
+240 RPERDFVVLS
-250 DPEPTPLR
+250 DPEPAPLR
-258 IQLHAQFP
+258 IHLHVQFP

-273 HAQLRVGLRDTGG
+273 RAQLRVGLRDAGG

-324 DLQGALLR
+324 DLQGAQLR

-345 VEREASVPLVLS
+345 VERELLVPLVRS

-365 SALFFVPGA
+365 SARFFVPGA
-374 PYTLLGQVLQAGGGT
+374 PYTLVGRVLQAGGGA

-400 VSGAPAP
+400 VTGAPAP

-418 DIAVP
+418 DITVP

-440 QPGAPPARAQLLVT
+440 QPDVPPARAQLLVT
-454 PVAAVSGRF
+454 PMAAVSGRF

-468 PRGSLRPEEVL
+468 PRGSLHPGEEL

-484 YMGPPPAPQHFHL
+484 HVGPPPAPQRFHL
-497 LATSRGRVV
+497 LAMARGRVV
-506 MAHAVAT
+506 VAHTVAS
-513 QGTLTEAAVPVT
+513 QVTLTEVALPVA

-539 SGGHVVAAT
+539 SGGNVVAAS

-554 GGCDEQVQVRVP
+554 GGCDEQV
-566 LHGTTL
+566 
-572 RPQDP
+572 
-577 LTVTVT
+577 
-583 TGTPV
+583 
-588 TVAIGAIDTAVL
+588 
-600 NLEPRHR
+600 
-607 LDVAK
+607 
-612 VEAVLG
+612 EAALG

-644 LRGGSPTM
+644 LQGGSPTV

-658 PLTPTRHRRSLELLQ
+658 PPAPTRQRRSLELLK
-673 LLEEKARPWRDNPL
+673 LLEEKAGPWRDNAV

-693 DGATLLPIRAT
+693 DGATALPIRAT
-704 CHQRGQRVTA
+704 CQQRGQRVTT

-723 QCCEVAHNLRRK
+723 QCCEVAQNLRRR
-735 GQRGGLARVME
+735 GQRGGLARVLE
-746 TELAQQ
+746 AQLAEQ

-759 IPTRSFFP
+759 VPTRSFFP
-767 ESWLWRRVRV
+767 ESWLWQRVRV
-777 TGTTRLSVL
+777 AGTARDEVL
-786 LPDSITTWEIQAVA
+786 A
-800 IVPGHGLCVAE
+800 GLCVAE
-811 PQRVTVTKDVRVALR
+811 PQRVTVTQDVRVALR
-826 LPPSVRP
+826 LPPSIRP

-851 NVTVALSAVEGVC
+851 N
-864 AALDG
+864 
-869 APQMLVLPPGRAV
+869 MLELPPGRAV

-889 ALHPGDI
+889 ALQPGDI
-896 PITITARGPWGMGDR
+896 PITVTARGPWGLGDR

-931 VLDTDDKRG
+931 VLDTDDKRSR
-940 QSLELPGDIPAEIV
+940 SLELPGDVPAEIV
-954 PDGDFSMSVRVSGR
+954 PDGDFSMSIRVSGR

-980 GNSLL
+980 GDSLL
-985 RCPRGCGEQSLMAMA
+985 RSPRGCGEQSLMSMA

-1025 GLQTLQQGFERV
+1025 GLRTLQQGFERV

-1070 RPYLPVASSGP
+1070 RPYLPVAASGP

-1149 DKSLSRAST
+1149 CPLIPLCPLSPSVPYVPIYPHVSLVSPMSTSPSIPHASLSPMSLHVPTLHVPLPQDKSLSRAST
-1158 FLRGRVER
+1158 FLRGRVEQ
-1166 LGTYGTAITSYAL
+1166 LGTYGTAITAYAL
-1179 ALVDTAPPGPHPAV
+1179 ALVDTTPPGPHPAV
-1193 ERLRRMARSA
+1193 ERLRGMARSA
-1203 HGGRAAFWP
+1203 HGGRATFWP

-1223 GYALL
+1223 AYALL
-1228 ALLQSRDIAGAAR
+1228 ALLQSRDIAGAGR
-1241 AARWLRE
+1241 AARWLRQ

-1275 WGRGSTSGLN
+1275 WGRGSTAGLN
-1285 VDLSWPGGAR
+1285 LGLSWPGGAR
-1295 GRAGGTQVTLNPGLE
+1295 GRAGGTQVTLKPGLE
-1310 PLERELQVPL
+1310 PLEQELQVPL

-1326 KVDGHGEGTLTVGS
+1326 QVEGHGEGTLT
-1340 CCVDT
+1340 
-1345 GVTSPPSVPS
+1345 
-1355 WCECPRR
+1355 
-1362 PIAVSRCPQVLRQ
+1362 VLRQ

-1385 CRALHLDVA
+1385 CQALHLEVA

-1401 HDEEYEDYEEEA
+1401 HGGVASALFCIPQPPADEDYEDYEDYEEA

-1418 EEPTEGAVPV
+1418 EEPTEGAVPME
-1428 GGAEPEEGTLSPVS
+1428 GAGPVEGEEQADGPAPLSPMS

-1454 RDSAHEVAFLVC
+1454 QSPAHEVAFLVC
-1466 FWRSPGVALT
+1466 FR
-1476 GMVVVEISLLSG
+1476 
-1488 FSPHRSDLDKLRDV
+1488 LRDV
-1502 VDHWISHYE
+1502 VDRWISHYE
-1511 LDGNRLV
+1511 LDGNQLV
-1518 LYLDEVSP
+1518 LYLDEVP
-1526 QRQCLSFGATQD
+1526 PEQQCLRFGATQEV
-1538 IAVGHMQPAMAAIYD
+1538 AVGHMQPAMAAIYD
-1553 YYEPGQRCTIFYN
+1553 YYEPGRRCTVFYN
-1566 APLRSSTIATL
+1566 APQRSSTIATL
-1577 CSPQIC
+1577 CSPKIC
-1583 ECAQGGC
+1583 ECAQ
-1590 PRAQRRT
+1590 
-1597 QEVTADDRHDFACYS
+1597 
-1612 PRVDYALVV
+1612 ALVI
-1621 RVLSQSEIGAFVGFE
+1621 RVLSQNEIGAFVAFE

-1645 GRDTAAAPGERRRLL
+1645 GQDTTAAPGERRRLL

-1666 LRLQPHNIYLV
+1666 LRLQPHSIYLV
-1677 MGGNGGTRDPEG
+1677 MGGSGGTQDPEG
-1689 RPQFLLGPHS
+1689 RVSNPVSLILTPYPNTPDPVPISSPQFLLGPHS

-1704 PSPGRCRATRLRS
+1704 PSPGRCRATRLRG
-1717 HCTQLQ
+1717 HCAQLQ
-1723 DFRTRLSQLGCQL
+1723 EFRTRLSQLGCQL

>member
-1 MGPRWAFSLIF
+1 
-12 LLFLT
+12 
-17 PLMGVTSQDPE
+17 
-28 LVLVAPRR
+28 
-36 VALGTPMGLLVAA
+36 MGLLVAA
-49 VRPVTGTVTAW
+49 VGPVTGTVTAW
-60 AEGDRGAGPCTLPVP
+60 AERDRGAGPCALPVP

-90 EVTPVQAERCGALW
+90 EVTPLQAERCGALW
-104 GRALLLEAHS
+104 GQGLLLEAHS
-114 PHLLT
+114 PHLSPPST
-119 PRTQSLRVALGG
+119 RSLRVALGG

-152 FRVFSMDPELQPNP
+152 FRVFSMDPDLQPNP
-166 EPVLVTILNPLGARV
+166 EPVLVTITNPLGARV

-195 QLVLPDIAH
+195 QLVLPDIAL
-204 PGTWHVRAQLASS
+204 PGTWHIRAQLAAS
-217 PDTNGSAA
+217 PTTNGSIA

-250 DPEPTPLR
+250 DPKPAPLR
-258 IQLHAQFP
+258 IHLHVQFP

-273 HAQLRVGLRDTGG
+273 RAQLRVGLRDARGQ
-286 RGGRFLRGL
+286 GGRFLRGL

-306 SLEVS
+306 SLDV
-311 PVGVAKAAGVALT
+311 PLVGVAKAAGVALT
-324 DLQGALLR
+324 DLQGTLLR

-340 AGGEL
+340 GRGEEGAGPDG
-345 VEREASVPLVLS
+345 VP
-357 QWALQLQR
+357 QGGLQLQR
-365 SALFFVPGA
+365 SARFFVPGA
-374 PYTLLGQVLQAGGGT
+374 PYTLLGRVLQAGGGT

-395 RVTVG
+395 RVKVG
-400 VSGAPAP
+400 VTGAPAP
-407 PLIELRADNSG
+407 SLIELRADNSG
-418 DIAVP
+418 DITVP

-440 QPGAPPARAQLLVT
+440 QPGVTPARAQLLVT
-454 PVAAVSGRF
+454 PMTAVSGQF

-468 PRGSLRPEEVL
+468 PRGSLHPGEEL
-479 RLQLH
+479 QLQLH
-484 YMGPPPAPQHFHL
+484 HMGPPPTPQRFHL
-497 LATSRGRVV
+497 LVSSSTSVLC
-506 MAHAVAT
+506 VARCVCCVSRCT
-513 QGTLTEAAVPVT
+513 LHVASLGDLVALGTL
-525 ADMAPYLHVVAFFL
+525 
-539 SGGHVVAAT
+539 GHT
-548 WGGAVR
+548 GTYW
-554 GGCDEQVQVRVP
+554 DPWLQVQVKVP
-566 LHGTTL
+566 PRGTTL

-583 TGTPV
+583 TETPV

-600 NLEPRHR
+600 SLEPRHR
-607 LDVAK
+607 LSAAK
-612 VEAVLG
+612 VEAALG

-631 AIGIFGAAGLVLG
+631 AVGIFGAAGLVLG
-644 LRGGSPTM
+644 LRGGSSTV
-652 QAAPHC
+652 QAAPQC
-658 PLTPTRHRRSLELLQ
+658 PPAPTRHSRSLELLK
-673 LLEEKARPWRDNPL
+673 LLEEKAGPWRDNAS

-693 DGATLLPIRAT
+693 DGAMALPIRAT
-704 CHQRGQRVTA
+704 CQQRGQRVTT

-723 QCCEVAHNLRRK
+723 QCCEVAQNLRRR
-735 GQRGGLARVME
+735 GQRGGLARVLE
-746 TELAQQ
+746 AQLAEQ

-759 IPTRSFFP
+759 VPTRSFFP
-767 ESWLWRRVRV
+767 ESWLWQRVHV
-777 TGTTRLSVL
+777 AGTARLSVL

-811 PQRVTVTKDVRVALR
+811 PQRVTVTQDVRVALR
-826 LPPSVRP
+826 LPPSIRP

-851 NVTVALSAVEGVC
+851 NVTVTLSAVEGVC

-869 APQMLVLPPGRAV
+869 VPQMLELPPGRAV

-896 PITITARGPWGMGDR
+896 PITITARGPWGLGDR
-911 VTRVLHV
+911 ITRVLHV

-931 VLDTDDKRG
+931 VLDTDDKRS
-940 QSLELPGDIPAEIV
+940 QSLELPGDVPAEIV
-954 PDGDFSMSVRVSGR
+954 PDGDFSMSIRVSGR

-985 RCPRGCGEQSLMAMA
+985 RSPRGCGEQSLMSMA

-1025 GLQTLQQGFERV
+1025 GLRTLQQGFERV

-1070 RPYLPVASSGP
+1070 RPYLPVADSGP
-1081 AASLRWV
+1081 AESLRWV
-1088 LGQQRPDGAFLEH
+1088 LKQQRPNGAFLEH

-1149 DKSLSRAST
+1149 DESLSRASA
-1158 FLRGRVER
+1158 FLRGRVEQ

-1179 ALVDTAPPGPHPAV
+1179 ALVDTTPPGPHPAV
-1193 ERLRRMARSA
+1193 ERLRSMARSA
-1203 HGGRAAFWP
+1203 HGGRATFWP

-1228 ALLQSRDIAGAAR
+1228 ALLQSRDIAGAGR
-1241 AARWLRE
+1241 AARWLRQ

-1267 ALAQMWLQ
+1267 ALAQMWLH
-1275 WGRGSTSGLN
+1275 WGRGNTAGLN
-1285 VDLSWPGGAR
+1285 LGLSWPGGAR
-1295 GRAGGTQVTLNPGLE
+1295 GRAGGTQVTLKPGLE
-1310 PLERELQVPL
+1310 PLEQELQVPL

-1326 KVDGHGEGTLTVGS
+1326 QVDGHGEGTLT
-1340 CCVDT
+1340 
-1345 GVTSPPSVPS
+1345 
-1355 WCECPRR
+1355 
-1362 PIAVSRCPQVLRQ
+1362 VLRQ

-1385 CRALHLDVA
+1385 CQALHLEVA

-1401 HDEEYEDYEEEA
+1401 HADEDYEDYEDYEEA

-1418 EEPTEGAVPV
+1418 EEPTEGAVLV
-1428 GGAEPEEGTLSPVS
+1428 EGAGPEEGEGPADGPAPLSPMS

-1454 RDSAHEVAFLVC
+1454 HSPAHEVAFLVC
-1466 FWRSPGVALT
+1466 FRRSPGVALT
-1476 GMVVVEISLLSG
+1476 GMAVVEISLLSG
-1488 FSPHRSDLDKLRDV
+1488 FSPHRTDLDKLRDV
-1502 VDHWISHYE
+1502 VDRWISHYE
-1511 LDGNRLV
+1511 LDGNQLV
-1518 LYLDEVSP
+1518 LYLDEVP
-1526 QRQCLSFGATQD
+1526 PERQCLSFGATQVV
-1538 IAVGHMQPAMAAIYD
+1538 AVGHMQPAMAAIYD
-1553 YYEPGQRCTIFYN
+1553 YYEPGQRCTVFYN
-1566 APLRSSTIATL
+1566 APQRSSTIATL
-1577 CSPQIC
+1577 CSPKIC

-1590 PRAQRRT
+1590 PHAQRRT

-1621 RVLSQSEIGAFVGFE
+1621 RVLSQSEIGAFVAFE

-1645 GRDTAAAPGERRRLL
+1645 GQDTTAAPGERRRLL
-1660 VRKSCP
+1660 VRKSCQ

-1677 MGGNGGTRDPEG
+1677 MGGSGGTQDPEG

-1717 HCTQLQ
+1717 HCAQLQ
-1723 DFRTRLSQLGCQL
+1723 EFRTRLSQLGCQL